1 MALNVPDK
9 DPDEVL
15 DYRIDWSGR
24 LDGDTI
30 SASTWAVPVGIT
42 QDSASNT
49 TTSATIWLSGGTSG
63 EQYTLTNRVTT
74 TGGRTLEQKITLRVT
89 AEQTGLVSLDMV
101 KGRLHIDSDD
111 DDAALLGYIEA
122 SSAAVINYL
131 KGRAEELLE
140 FDSGGGLVPGST
152 VPPVIATATIMLVG
166 YLYRNPDQDPD
177 KDFEM
182 GYLPRPVMALLYPLR
197 DPALA

>member
-30 SASTWAVPVGIT
+30 SASTWVVPIGIT

-74 TGGRTLEQKITLRVT
+74 NGGRTLEQKITLRVT

-101 KGRLHIDSDD
+101 KARLHIDSDD

-140 FDSGGGLVPGST
+140 LDSGGALVPGST

-182 GYLPRPVMALLYPLR
+182 GYLPRPVMALLYPMR